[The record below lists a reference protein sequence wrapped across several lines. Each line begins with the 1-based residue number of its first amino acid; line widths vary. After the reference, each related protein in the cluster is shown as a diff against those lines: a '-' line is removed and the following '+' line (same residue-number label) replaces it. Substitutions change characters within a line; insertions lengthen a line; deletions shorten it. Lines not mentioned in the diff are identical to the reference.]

1 MGSAAAAEPREI
13 AEACERNADVPAGRY
28 AEAFSGYGVMGLS
41 FSSEHVLALRRFPA
55 TSVGPGYTSI
65 WHRDPSGRWSF
76 RQDAPS
82 QMACPRYFSA
92 AADEFVTANIDVAW
106 TGPRAFE
113 VRSGHLHWRVQ
124 LRATG
129 VTRMMNVVAGRLPPR
144 AWSDPR
150 VLGAM
155 ARVAGAAMRV
165 GHVGLH
171 GVVPN
176 GQSFQAHPLR
186 VWMVED
192 STATVDGRD
201 LGRPGALAQQAHLG
215 DFWIPQRGVFAF
227 GRSFFEAFDPHRHVS
242 VEGIG

>member
-1 MGSAAAAEPREI
+1 MGSAAAAEPREV

-186 VWMVED
+186 V
-192 STATVDGRD
+192 
-201 LGRPGALAQQAHLG
+201 
-215 DFWIPQRGVFAF
+215 
-227 GRSFFEAFDPHRHVS
+227 
-242 VEGIG
+242 